1 MKFHNLNDSFTNNQF
16 FSRRSLS
23 DDQRKMNDA
32 IILFSVKDKDYFGM
46 SSQYVAD
53 AFMMFKDIA
62 DITSDSGTI
71 KQLHLKLTRPQNEG
85 KRQLMII

>member
-1 MKFHNLNDSFTNNQF
+1 MKFHNLNNRFTNNQF
-16 FSRRSLS
+16 SSRRSLS

-53 AFMMFKDIA
+53 AFMMFQDIA

-85 KRQLMII
+85 KRHLIII